1 MAYKTYF
8 KKTTEGNISYTMN
21 KVIIEIL
28 KEKGGLSQPKIQS
41 ILEKPPYKNRIKN
54 TKGDKVTTISRM
66 GLWKILDKLEKQGEI
81 EKIVLDG
88 SLGYKISPKSKILAG
103 IQGDY
108 FQASFKNNM
117 ILNEERLLNE
127 FQSAKHK
134 RNSIDSLMQFFGFYV
149 LGSLLMSYTIKKEK
163 DMTNEEFEDFRHEW
177 LSPILDLQRGNPISD
192 YFDKLFGNNEEVLKE
207 MVFILSKEYKLN
219 MSVLGNCAKEMIKNN
234 QKLKELSKDTF
245 SKNVIDGLKERNKK

>member
-1 MAYKTYF
+1 MSDKRRKEHAKLDEV
-8 KKTTEGNISYTMN
+8 KIA
-21 KVIIEIL
+21 IITIL
-28 KEKGGLSQPKIQS
+28 KQKPLQAKLLREALKKKGKQYKFSRDRLND
-41 ILEKPPYKNRIKN
+41 ILNQLMD
-54 TKGDKVTTISRM
+54 KGNLTR
-66 GLWKILDKLEKQGEI
+66 
-81 EKIVLDG
+81 IVLDDNQY
-88 SLGYKISPKSKILAG
+88 LAYAVTNKSKILAE

-117 ILNEERLLNE
+117 ILNEERLLKE

-163 DMTNEEFEDFRHEW
+163 DMTNKEFEDFRQAW
-177 LSPILDLQRGNPISD
+177 LGPILDLQRGNPISD
-192 YFDKLFGNNEEVLKE
+192 YFDRLFGNDEKVLKE

-245 SKNVIDGLKERNKK
+245 SKDVIVSLKERNKK